1 MGCGA
6 STSKPVQPVD
16 EPDTDK
22 ILMTESEQN
31 KFNMRVLMLGTGESG
46 KTTVVKQFQR
56 IVNSADTGFQKADY
70 KLQLRRNV
78 VMAIQTLIQATE
90 ELNIIIEDDRLRK
103 FSIEIMLLDV
113 SNVNTLL
120 KPDLA
125 QNIYDLWQCP
135 VIQELYTKRRT
146 EFWSTDATPYYL
158 DEVVR
163 IASEN
168 FEPNEDDFLMTRI
181 RSTGVV
187 VTEMIEKPYKF
198 QFVDVGGQRSER
210 RKWIHCFDDVSV
222 IIYMVSLPGYCQGM
236 SCVIFVL
243 LSVRVFYTSS
253 GSQHTHLFP
262 SIVFLICCS
271 DVRGQPREHHE
282 RVAVGLRGHC
292 EEPDLQEHAH
302 LRLPQQKRHLPG
314 ARVRVEV

>member
-46 KTTVVKQFQR
+46 KSTVVKQFQR
-56 IVNSADTGFQKADY
+56 IVNSAETGFQKAEY
-70 KLQLRRNV
+70 KQQLRRNV

-90 ELNIIIEDDRLRK
+90 ELNITIEDDHLRK
-103 FSIEIMLLDV
+103 ISIEIMLLDV
-113 SNVNTLL
+113 SNVNSLL
-120 KPDLA
+120 KPELA
-125 QNIYDLWQCP
+125 QNIYDLWRCP
-135 VIQELYTKRRT
+135 PIQELYAKRRT

-163 IASEN
+163 IAAED

-187 VTEMIEKPYKF
+187 VTEVIEKPYKF

-222 IIYMVSLPGYCQGM
+222 IVYMVSLPGYCQGM
-236 SCVIFVL
+236 VSFRAFLWMVL
-243 LSVRVFYTSS
+243 AT
-253 GSQHTHLFP
+253 
-262 SIVFLICCS
+262 
-271 DVRGQPREHHE
+271 
-282 RVAVGLRGHC
+282 
-292 EEPDLQEHAH
+292 LQIQCTA
-302 LRLPQQKRHLPG
+302 LPCPYLPQTHPHSGFIPQLCLRT
-314 ARVRVEV
+314 AA